1 MRQGGKWFSVPVIL
15 GCAGRNWAQGLGPPA
30 VLPRLLPDLLVWEGT
45 SVGAGRGSVP
55 PWGTRALVLRAR
67 SSLHPLFSSQGFDE
81 DLQQEGTLLGQF
93 TYDQDGEPIQTFY
106 FQVWDAAMLTE
117 VTFTFPSTQRFLNT
131 YPGPGTGGSGQEK
144 V

>member
-1 MRQGGKWFSVPVIL
+1 M
-15 GCAGRNWAQGLGPPA
+15 
-30 VLPRLLPDLLVWEGT
+30 
-45 SVGAGRGSVP
+45 GAGRGSVP

-117 VTFTFPSTQRFLNT
+117 VTF
-131 YPGPGTGGSGQEK
+131 
-144 V
+144 